1 MKYAI
6 EITASL
12 ILIAVLMMIAIGIV
26 GSAICFWVD
35 LISAI
40 VR

>member
-26 GSAICFWVD
+26 GAGICFWVD